1 MSWSNASDGAIKDGE
16 RNTHAFDTAFSTRDR
31 RRSTKSTS
39 LQHNRLANGG
49 HFVLLTLCDRK
60 MGCPPLAIRTLIFA
74 FPKVVSP
81 TAFRDLP
88 QKLRCLKNEITGVQR

>member
-1 MSWSNASDGAIKDGE
+1 MSWSNASDGAITDEGKK
-16 RNTHAFDTAFSTRDR
+16 HARLRPGILHSRPPTANNFNLTGA
-31 RRSTKSTS
+31 
-39 LQHNRLANGG
+39 QPLANGG
-49 HFVLLTLCDRK
+49 HIVLLTLCDRK

-74 FPKVVSP
+74 FPKMVSP